1 MVRTSRFTQQMS
13 PNGAAAGEDLFAVLG
28 VNKDAT
34 EIEVRSGGHSCKFNP
49 FGFCKADRSVVCNRV
64 ILLQIRRAYKTLITK
79 EHPDKGGNPE
89 RFKLI
94 KLSYD
99 TLSNKS
105 KVR

>member
-1 MVRTSRFTQQMS
+1 MEMQSHARLV
-13 PNGAAAGEDLFAVLG
+13 
-28 VNKDAT
+28 KY
-34 EIEVRSGGHSCKFNP
+34 
-49 FGFCKADRSVVCNRV
+49 
-64 ILLQIRRAYKTLITK
+64 LQIRRAYKTLITK

-105 KVR
+105 KVRNKASRLASATLIFELPLNLPTFAAGIL